1 MKATL
6 PRSIG
11 PINMTKVAKK
21 VEKEPHDYS
30 TTASLFAYYKL
41 ENFLCLLAPFGKAF
55 TIADSEDTEGF
66 SYCNKADSLKFLDSS
81 YHDSDLVNGVLMIAN
96 FKKDIRV
103 ERYGELNPV
112 VAIGKILSEYKCEG
126 IQLVFQHLRWKHT
139 GDEWNNAL
147 PHDVAFG
154 FALGDRP
161 FDLFLSDDFES
172 FTIRDRNNCEVAE
185 GKLSGVGMKSTV
197 AVAIE
202 KLRKELDAADIKI
215 EDII

>member
-1 MKATL
+1 MKAIL

-21 VEKEPHDYS
+21 IEKEPKDYS
-30 TTASLFAYYKL
+30 STASLFAYYKL
-41 ENFLCLLAPFGKAF
+41 ENFLCLFAPFGQAF
-55 TIADSEDTEGF
+55 TIADSKDTDGF
-66 SYCNKADSLKFLDSS
+66 SYCNKASMMRHLDSA
-81 YHDSDLVNGVLMIAN
+81 YHDADLVKGVLMIAN
-96 FKKDIRV
+96 FKKDARV
-103 ERYGELNPV
+103 DRYGELNPV
-112 VAIGKILSEYKCEG
+112 VAIGKILLEYKCEG

-139 GDEWNNAL
+139 GDEWNNSL

-161 FDLFLSDDFES
+161 FDLFLSDDFET
-172 FTIRDRNNCEVAE
+172 FTIRDRNNSVAAE
-185 GKLSGVGMKSTV
+185 GKVSGVGMKSTV